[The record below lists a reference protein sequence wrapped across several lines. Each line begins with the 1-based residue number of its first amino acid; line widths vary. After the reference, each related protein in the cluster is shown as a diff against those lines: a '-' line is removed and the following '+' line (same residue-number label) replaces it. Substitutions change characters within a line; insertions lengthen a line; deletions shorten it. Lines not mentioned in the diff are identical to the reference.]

1 MIITCL
7 YLYSFI
13 TFLLQFIRNYNLIDI
28 MKHNGHDIKRLANV
42 LSYSNSTLSR
52 RDKGHLILV

>member
-7 YLYSFI
+7 YIYSFR
-13 TFLLQFIRNYNLIDI
+13 TFLLQIIRNYNLIDI

-42 LSYSNSTLSR
+42 YLIQIQHY
-52 RDKGHLILV
+52 RDETRDT